1 MKKYELL
8 PVYDSKKSFYN
19 KAIIEEES
27 GIKKLYSYNT
37 LVCTLYQNNNIILNN
52 NVDQSLLFSHTTLRH
67 IKEFLKQ
74 FYYNSDHNITKKDLL
89 KLL

>member
-8 PVYDSKKSFYN
+8 PIYDSKKSFYH
-19 KAIIEEES
+19 KAIIEEENEN
-27 GIKKLYSYNT
+27 IKLYSYNT
-37 LVCTLYQNNNIILNN
+37 LVCILSHNDIILNDTVN
-52 NVDQSLLFSHTTLRH
+52 QSLLFSNSTLRH

>member
-8 PVYDSKKSFYN
+8 PVYDKSKSFYN

-27 GIKKLYSYNT
+27 SIKKLYSYNT
-37 LVCTLYQNNNIILNN
+37 LVCTLSNNNIILNDA
-52 NVDQSLLFSHTTLRH
+52 VDQSLLFSNTTLRH

-74 FYYNSDHNITKKDLL
+74 FYYNSDKNITKKDLL

>member
-8 PVYDSKKSFYN
+8 PIYDGRKSFYY
-19 KAIIEEES
+19 KAIIEEENEN
-27 GIKKLYSYNT
+27 IKLYSYNT
-37 LVCTLYQNNNIILNN
+37 LVCTLLHNDIILNDSI
-52 NVDQSLLFSHTTLRH
+52 DQSLLFSNTTLRH

-74 FYYNSDHNITKKDLL
+74 FYFNSDHNITKKDLL

>member
-8 PVYDSKKSFYN
+8 PIYDSRKSFYN
-19 KAIIEEES
+19 KATVEEER

-37 LVCTLYQNNNIILNN
+37 LVCTLSHNDIILNN
-52 NVDQSLLFSHTTLRH
+52 NVDELLLFSNTSLRH

-74 FYYNSDHNITKKDLL
+74 FYFNSDHNITKKDLL

>member
-8 PVYDSKKSFYN
+8 PIYDSKKSFYH
-19 KAIIEEES
+19 KAIIEEENEN
-27 GIKKLYSYNT
+27 IKLYSYNT
-37 LVCTLYQNNNIILNN
+37 LVCTLSHNDIILNDN
-52 NVDQSLLFSHTTLRH
+52 IDQSLLFSNTTLRH

-74 FYYNSDHNITKKDLL
+74 FYYNSDKNIAKKDLL

>member
-8 PVYDSKKSFYN
+8 PIYDSKKSFYH
-19 KAIIEEES
+19 KAIIEEENED
-27 GIKKLYSYNT
+27 IKLYSYNT
-37 LVCTLYQNNNIILNN
+37 LVCTLSHNDIILNDN
-52 NVDQSLLFSHTTLRH
+52 IDQSLLFSNTTLRH

-74 FYYNSDHNITKKDLL
+74 FYYNSDKNITKKDLL

>member
-8 PVYDSKKSFYN
+8 PIYDSKKSFYH
-19 KAIIEEES
+19 KAIIEEENEN
-27 GIKKLYSYNT
+27 IKLYIYNT
-37 LVCTLYQNNNIILNN
+37 LVCTLLHDNIILNN
-52 NVDQSLLFSHTTLRH
+52 NVDQSLLFSNTTVRH

-74 FYYNSDHNITKKDLL
+74 FYDNSDHNITKKDLL

>member
-19 KAIIEEES
+19 KAIIEEENEN
-27 GIKKLYSYNT
+27 IKLYSYNT
-37 LVCTLYQNNNIILNN
+37 LVCTLSHSDIILNDN
-52 NVDQSLLFSHTTLRH
+52 IDQSLLFSNTTLRH

>member
-8 PVYDSKKSFYN
+8 PIYDNRKSFYN
-19 KAIIEEES
+19 KAIVEEVNN
-27 GIKKLYSYNT
+27 IKKLYSYNT
-37 LVCTLYQNNNIILNN
+37 LVCTLSNNDIILNDA
-52 NVDQSLLFSHTTLRH
+52 VDQSLLFSNTTLRH

-74 FYYNSDHNITKKDLL
+74 FYFNSDHDITKKDLL

>member
-8 PVYDSKKSFYN
+8 PIYDSKKSFYH
-19 KAIIEEES
+19 KAIIEEENKA
-27 GIKKLYSYNT
+27 IKLYSYNT
-37 LVCTLYQNNNIILNN
+37 LVCILLHDNIILNN
-52 NVDQSLLFSHTTLRH
+52 NVDQSLLFSNTTLRH

>member
-8 PVYDSKKSFYN
+8 PVYDSRKSFYN
-19 KAIIEEES
+19 KAIIEEENEN
-27 GIKKLYSYNT
+27 IKLYSYNT
-37 LVCTLYQNNNIILNN
+37 LVCTLSHNNIILNDTI
-52 NVDQSLLFSHTTLRH
+52 DQSLLFSNTTLRH

-74 FYYNSDHNITKKDLL
+74 FYFNGDHNITKKDLL

>member
-8 PVYDSKKSFYN
+8 PIYDGRKSFYH
-19 KAIIEEES
+19 KAIIEEENEN
-27 GIKKLYSYNT
+27 IKLYSYDI
-37 LVCTLYQNNNIILNN
+37 LVCTLSHNDIILNDN
-52 NVDQSLLFSHTTLRH
+52 IDQSLLFSSTTLRH

-74 FYYNSDHNITKKDLL
+74 YHYNSNHNITKKDLL

>member
-8 PVYDSKKSFYN
+8 PIYDSRKSFYH
-19 KAIIEEES
+19 KAIIEEENEN
-27 GIKKLYSYNT
+27 IKLYSYDT
-37 LVCTLYQNNNIILNN
+37 LVCTLSHNDIILNDN
-52 NVDQSLLFSHTTLRH
+52 IDQSLLFSSTTLRH

-74 FYYNSDHNITKKDLL
+74 YHYNSDHNITKKDLS

>member
-8 PVYDSKKSFYN
+8 PIYDSRKSFYC
-19 KAIIEEES
+19 KAIIEEENEN
-27 GIKKLYSYNT
+27 IKLYSYNT
-37 LVCTLYQNNNIILNN
+37 LVCTLSNNNIILNDA
-52 NVDQSLLFSHTTLRH
+52 VDQSLLFSNTTLRH

-74 FYYNSDHNITKKDLL
+74 FYYNSNKNITKKDLL

>member
-1 MKKYELL
+1 MKKYTLS
-8 PVYDSKKSFYN
+8 PVYDGKKSFYN

-37 LVCTLYQNNNIILNN
+37 LVCTLSNNDIILNDA
-52 NVDQSLLFSHTTLRH
+52 VDQSLLFSNTTLRH

-74 FYYNSDHNITKKDLL
+74 FYFDSDHDITKKDLL

>member
-8 PVYDSKKSFYN
+8 PIYDSRKSFYC
-19 KAIIEEES
+19 KAIIEEENEN
-27 GIKKLYSYNT
+27 IKLYSYNT
-37 LVCTLYQNNNIILNN
+37 LMCTLSHDDIILNN
-52 NVDQSLLFSHTTLRH
+52 NVNQSLLFSSTTLRH

-74 FYYNSDHNITKKDLL
+74 FYFNSDHNITKKDLL

>member
-8 PVYDSKKSFYN
+8 PVYDSRKSFYK
-19 KAIIEEES
+19 KAIIEEENENT
-27 GIKKLYSYNT
+27 KLYSYNT
-37 LVCTLYQNNNIILNN
+37 LVCTLSHNDIILNDN
-52 NVDQSLLFSHTTLRH
+52 IDQSLLFSNTTLRH

-74 FYYNSDHNITKKDLL
+74 FYFNCDHSITKKDLL

>member
-8 PVYDSKKSFYN
+8 PIYDSRKSFYN
-19 KAIIEEES
+19 KAIIEEENEN
-27 GIKKLYSYNT
+27 IKLYSYNT
-37 LVCTLYQNNNIILNN
+37 LVCTLFHNNIVLNDK
-52 NVDQSLLFSHTTLRH
+52 VDQSLLFSNTTLRH

-74 FYYNSDHNITKKDLL
+74 FYFNGDCCITKKDLL

>member
-8 PVYDSKKSFYN
+8 SIYDSKKSFYH
-19 KAIIEEES
+19 KAIIEEENEN
-27 GIKKLYSYNT
+27 IKLYSYNT
-37 LVCTLYQNNNIILNN
+37 LLCTLLHDNIILNN
-52 NVDQSLLFSHTTLRH
+52 NVDQSLLFSNTTLRH

>member
-8 PVYDSKKSFYN
+8 PIYDSRKSFYC
-19 KAIIEEES
+19 KAIVEEENEN
-27 GIKKLYSYNT
+27 IKLYSYNT
-37 LVCTLYQNNNIILNN
+37 LVCTLSHNNVILNN
-52 NVDQSLLFSHTTLRH
+52 NIDQSPLFSNTTLRH

-74 FYYNSDHNITKKDLL
+74 FYFNSDHNITKKDLL

>member
-8 PVYDSKKSFYN
+8 PIYDSKKSFYH
-19 KAIIEEES
+19 KAIIEEENEN
-27 GIKKLYSYNT
+27 IKLYSYNT
-37 LVCTLYQNNNIILNN
+37 LVSTLLHDNIILNN
-52 NVDQSLLFSHTTLRH
+52 NVDQSLLFSNTTLRH

>member
-8 PVYDSKKSFYN
+8 PVYDKRKSFN
-19 KAIIEEES
+19 HKATVEEER

-37 LVCTLYQNNNIILNN
+37 LVCTLSNNDIILNDA
-52 NVDQSLLFSHTTLRH
+52 VDQSLLFSNTTLRH

-74 FYYNSDHNITKKDLL
+74 FYFNSDHNITKKDLL